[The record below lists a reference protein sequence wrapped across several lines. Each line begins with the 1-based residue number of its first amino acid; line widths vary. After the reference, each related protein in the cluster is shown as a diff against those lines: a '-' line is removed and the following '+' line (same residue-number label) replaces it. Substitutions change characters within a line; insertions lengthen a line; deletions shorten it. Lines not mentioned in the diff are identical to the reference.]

1 MWIRSTN
8 LASESLGKVEIGEQH
23 VGIIIF
29 IFLSIIIIISGSSN
43 AIYISSSRFVKVRA
57 TSNPSDE
64 NPVDVVFVQVQ
75 NKPLDVK
82 QRLKCVLQC
91 KAAHTASAIKG
102 ASNMFNEVRKSEPCH
117 QKFR

>member
-29 IFLSIIIIISGSSN
+29 IFLSIIIIIISGSSN

-75 NKPLDVK
+75 NKPLDV
-82 QRLKCVLQC
+82 
-91 KAAHTASAIKG
+91 
-102 ASNMFNEVRKSEPCH
+102 N
-117 QKFR
+117 